1 MANTSPKCLKSIDN
15 YQVPNTKLL
24 VVDDDNFA
32 RSTVAG
38 ALSMMGYQVVAAAA
52 ANQALTDL
60 ADSSLDV
67 AILDLDLGTGPTG
80 VDLAFILRKRHPNL
94 GLVFLTSYSD
104 PKFLNVRYSQLPT
117 GARYLTKSNLTNLT
131 QLVMLI
137 NQAYVSPL
145 KANSK
150 VPKSEFR
157 LSGNQIK
164 ILKLIAD
171 GKTTNQIAERLM
183 ITPKAVEGV
192 ISRINSN
199 LSLTNLDKNNRRV
212 QLVRAYYKLIG
223 KL

>member
-1 MANTSPKCLKSIDN
+1 MHN
-15 YQVPNTKLL
+15 YQVPNLKLL
-24 VVDDDNFA
+24 IVDDDNFS
-32 RSTVAG
+32 RSTVTG
-38 ALSMMGYQVVAAAA
+38 ALSMMGYQVIAAAA
-52 ANQALTDL
+52 ANQAITDL
-60 ADSSLDV
+60 AESSLDV

-80 VDLAFILRKRHPNL
+80 IDLAFILRKKQPNL

-104 PKFLNVRYSQLPT
+104 PKFLNARYSELPA

-131 QLVMLI
+131 QLVILI
-137 NQAYVSPL
+137 NQAHASPL
-145 KANSK
+145 KTSSK
-150 VPKSEFR
+150 APKSEYR
-157 LSGNQIK
+157 LSGNQVE

-171 GKTTNQIAERLM
+171 GNTTNQIAEQLM

-199 LSLTNLDKNNRRV
+199 LGLTHLDTNNRRV

>member
-1 MANTSPKCLKSIDN
+1 MHN
-15 YQVPNTKLL
+15 YQVPNLKLL
-24 VVDDDNFA
+24 IVDDDNFS

-52 ANQALTDL
+52 ANQAIADL
-60 ADSSLDV
+60 AESSLDV

-80 VDLAFILRKRHPNL
+80 IDLAFILRKRHPNL

-104 PKFLNVRYSQLPT
+104 PKFLNARYSQLPA

-131 QLVMLI
+131 QLVILI
-137 NQAYVSPL
+137 NQAHASPL
-145 KANSK
+145 KTSSK
-150 VPKSEFR
+150 APKSEYR
-157 LSGNQIK
+157 LSGNQVE

-171 GKTTNQIAERLM
+171 GKTTNQIAEQLM

-199 LSLTNLDKNNRRV
+199 LGLTHLDTNNRRV

>member
-1 MANTSPKCLKSIDN
+1 MHN
-15 YQVPNTKLL
+15 YQVPNLKLL
-24 VVDDDNFA
+24 IVDDDNFS

-52 ANQALTDL
+52 ANQAIADL
-60 ADSSLDV
+60 AESSLDV

-80 VDLAFILRKRHPNL
+80 IDLAFILRKRHPNL

-104 PKFLNVRYSQLPT
+104 PKFLNARYSQLPT
-117 GARYLTKSNLTNLT
+117 GARYLTKSSLTNLT
-131 QLVMLI
+131 QLVILI
-137 NQAYVSPL
+137 NQTHASPL
-145 KANSK
+145 KTSSK
-150 VPKSEFR
+150 APKSEYR
-157 LSGNQIK
+157 LSGNQVE

-171 GKTTNQIAERLM
+171 GKTTNQIAEQLM

-199 LSLTNLDKNNRRV
+199 LGLTHLDTNNRRV

>member
-1 MANTSPKCLKSIDN
+1 MHN
-15 YQVPNTKLL
+15 YQVPNLKLL
-24 VVDDDNFA
+24 IVDDDNFS

-52 ANQALTDL
+52 ANQAIADL
-60 ADSSLDV
+60 AESSLDV

-104 PKFLNVRYSQLPT
+104 PKFLNARYSQLPT
-117 GARYLTKSNLTNLT
+117 GARYLTKSSLTNLT
-131 QLVMLI
+131 QLVILI
-137 NQAYVSPL
+137 NQTHASPL
-145 KANSK
+145 KTSSK
-150 VPKSEFR
+150 APKSEYR
-157 LSGNQIK
+157 LSGNQVE

-171 GKTTNQIAERLM
+171 GKTTNQIAEQLM

-199 LSLTNLDKNNRRV
+199 LGLTHLDTNNRRV

>member
-1 MANTSPKCLKSIDN
+1 MHN
-15 YQVPNTKLL
+15 YQVPNLKLL
-24 VVDDDNFA
+24 IVDDDNFS
-32 RSTVAG
+32 RSTVIG

-52 ANQALTDL
+52 ANQAIVDL
-60 ADSSLDV
+60 AESSLDV

-104 PKFLNVRYSQLPT
+104 PKFLNARYSQLPA
-117 GARYLTKSNLTNLT
+117 GARYLTKSNLTNLS

-145 KANSK
+145 KTSSK
-150 VPKSEFR
+150 VPKSEYR
-157 LSGNQIK
+157 LSGNQVE

-171 GKTTNQIAERLM
+171 GKTTNQIAEQLM

-199 LSLTNLDKNNRRV
+199 LGLTHLDTNNRRV

>member
-1 MANTSPKCLKSIDN
+1 MHN
-15 YQVPNTKLL
+15 YQVPNLKLL
-24 VVDDDNFA
+24 IVDDDNFS
-32 RSTVAG
+32 RSTVTG
-38 ALSMMGYQVVAAAA
+38 ALSMMGYQVIAAAA
-52 ANQALTDL
+52 ANQAITDL
-60 ADSSLDV
+60 AESSLDV

-80 VDLAFILRKRHPNL
+80 IDLAFILRKKQPNL

-104 PKFLNVRYSQLPT
+104 PKFLNARYSELPT

-131 QLVMLI
+131 QLVILI
-137 NQAYVSPL
+137 NQAHASPL
-145 KANSK
+145 KTSSK
-150 VPKSEFR
+150 APKSEYR
-157 LSGNQIK
+157 LSGNQVE

-171 GKTTNQIAERLM
+171 GNTTNQIAEQLM

-199 LSLTNLDKNNRRV
+199 LGLTHLDTNNRRV

>member
-1 MANTSPKCLKSIDN
+1 MHN
-15 YQVPNTKLL
+15 YQVPNLKLL
-24 VVDDDNFA
+24 IVDDDNFS
-32 RSTVAG
+32 RSTVTG

-52 ANQALTDL
+52 ANQAISDL
-60 ADSSLDV
+60 AESSLDV

-80 VDLAFILRKRHPNL
+80 IDLAFILRKRHPNL

-104 PKFLNVRYSQLPT
+104 PKFLNARYSELPT

-131 QLVMLI
+131 QLVILI

-145 KANSK
+145 RTSSKA
-150 VPKSEFR
+150 PKSEYR
-157 LSGNQIK
+157 LSGNQVE
-164 ILKLIAD
+164 ILKLVAD
-171 GKTTNQIAERLM
+171 GKTTNQIAEQLM

-199 LSLTNLDKNNRRV
+199 LGLTHLDTNNRRV

>member
-1 MANTSPKCLKSIDN
+1 MHN
-15 YQVPNTKLL
+15 YQVPNLKLL
-24 VVDDDNFA
+24 IVDDDNFS
-32 RSTVAG
+32 RSTVTG

-52 ANQALTDL
+52 ANQAITDL
-60 ADSSLDV
+60 AESSLDV

-80 VDLAFILRKRHPNL
+80 IDLAFILRKRHPNL

-104 PKFLNVRYSQLPT
+104 PKFLNARYSELPT

-131 QLVMLI
+131 QLVILI

-145 KANSK
+145 RTSSKA
-150 VPKSEFR
+150 PKSEYR
-157 LSGNQIK
+157 LSGNQVE

-171 GKTTNQIAERLM
+171 GNTTNQIAEQLM

-199 LSLTNLDKNNRRV
+199 LGLTHLDTNNRRV

>member
-1 MANTSPKCLKSIDN
+1 MHN
-15 YQVPNTKLL
+15 YQVPNLKLL
-24 VVDDDNFA
+24 IVDDDNFS
-32 RSTVAG
+32 RSTVTG

-52 ANQALTDL
+52 ANQAISDL
-60 ADSSLDV
+60 AESSLDV

-80 VDLAFILRKRHPNL
+80 IDLAFILRKKHPNL

-104 PKFLNVRYSQLPT
+104 PKFLNARYSELPT

-131 QLVMLI
+131 QLVILI
-137 NQAYVSPL
+137 NQAHASPL
-145 KANSK
+145 KTSSK
-150 VPKSEFR
+150 VPKSEYR
-157 LSGNQIK
+157 LSGNQVE

-171 GKTTNQIAERLM
+171 GKTTNQIAEQLM

-199 LSLTNLDKNNRRV
+199 LGLTHLDTNNRRV